1 MLCVIAELSTVDVE
15 GSDGG
20 CVVDDSTIVEVQTIM
35 CDVLTVSIVTG
46 KDSFLKKKIIISVIQ
61 NYWLM
66 R

>member
-1 MLCVIAELSTVDVE
+1 MRGEALSTVDVK

-20 CVVDDSTIVEVQTIM
+20 CVIDDNTIIEVQTIM
-35 CDVLTVSIVTG
+35 CDVLTINIVTG
-46 KDSFLKKKIIISVIQ
+46 KDYFLRKRIIMSVIQ